1 MVPLPNEEDEGLEKR
16 EGGEEEKKHFVSWC
30 LPQSMSLFT
39 PQGRGSCSLVGR
51 GGLLYIA
58 PTTIHFGFADC

>member
-39 PQGRGSCSLVGR
+39 P
-51 GGLLYIA
+51 
-58 PTTIHFGFADC
+58 